1 MTASIAQR
9 SMSLIPTI
17 PSGLHSSILRIS
29 GLKDLTF
36 GNSSPL
42 QSGLNFIKGINLTL
56 HNILLGQ
63 RPPCDGN
70 QSIKI
75 IIQHHINTTVSN
87 ISGSPHNSAV
97 RVQFNNVFNVNITH
111 IEPWYMCNNTRSEK
125 VSCSCFSLQ
134 LVFVVRKGRVEEELR
149 RREYFTLI
157 NQTHF
162 CRRDPVSFTLG
173 EIYNSNENVTMVV
186 NISNS
191 VFEVP
196 SSQFGQYLSLLS
208 FNGTDENISQPKYG
222 YRINIENSTFR
233 GTGLLYQC
241 LVPPSSVLVMN
252 SNVTDNMLFLLGNE
266 DSYLATAVAII
277 PCLKYLTKD
286 STSAEYRFE
295 NVVFGQNMYMP
306 ILNAI
311 SLLPAVLM
319 VKSTVQFSNCNFTS
333 NRGTALYVQDSN
345 ILFEGNITFF
355 NNTGY
360 DGGAMVISGQSYV
373 DRAPNYQ
380 LNTTVNFTGNHA
392 YHTGGAILITTGRD
406 VGFPECFLK
415 SCNLHLHFHNN
426 TAVQGGD
433 DIYGGYLDQATNCN
447 KYQSCNKSSD
457 LTCFGEHAFSCIKM
471 VHMISNFT
479 NQSLSSVTSDPT
491 RVCLCNTSGVPD
503 CLNIL
508 SDRIAVYP
516 GQTFPL
522 SAVVVGQTFGRTT
535 GSICPQIF
543 DLNNTSIAFINSHSN
558 LCQIVSQHSCQQ
570 LNLQISSNRK
580 KEVLVL
586 TTSQITVSEYSNE
599 E

>member
-1 MTASIAQR
+1 M
-9 SMSLIPTI
+9 
-17 PSGLHSSILRIS
+17 
-29 GLKDLTF
+29 
-36 GNSSPL
+36 
-42 QSGLNFIKGINLTL
+42 
-56 HNILLGQ
+56 
-63 RPPCDGN
+63 
-70 QSIKI
+70 
-75 IIQHHINTTVSN
+75 
-87 ISGSPHNSAV
+87 
-97 RVQFNNVFNVNITH
+97 
-111 IEPWYMCNNTRSEK
+111 
-125 VSCSCFSLQ
+125 
-134 LVFVVRKGRVEEELR
+134 
-149 RREYFTLI
+149 
-157 NQTHF
+157 
-162 CRRDPVSFTLG
+162 
-173 EIYNSNENVTMVV
+173 
-186 NISNS
+186 
-191 VFEVP
+191 FEVP

-208 FNGTDENISQPKYG
+208 FNGTDDHISQPKYG
-222 YRINIENSTFR
+222 YRLNIENSTFR
-233 GTGLLYQC
+233 GTGLLFKC

-252 SNVTDNMLFLLGNE
+252 SNVTDNMLYRLGNE

-277 PCLKYLTKD
+277 PCSEYLTKD

-319 VKSTVQFSNCNFTS
+319 VKSTVEFSNCNFTS

-373 DRAPNYQ
+373 DHAENYQ

-392 YHTGGAILITTGRD
+392 YHTGGAILITTGKD

-415 SCNLHLHFHNN
+415 SCNLHLNFHNN

-447 KYQSCNKSSD
+447 KNQSCTKSSD
-457 LTCFGEHAFSCIKM
+457 LTCFGEEAFSCIKM

-479 NQSLSSVTSDPT
+479 NQSLSSITSDPT

-503 CLNIL
+503 CLNVL
-508 SDRIAVYP
+508 SGGIAVYP

-535 GSICPQIF
+535 GSICPQIL
-543 DLNNTSIAFINSHSN
+543 DSNNTFNSIAFMYSNSSV
-558 LCQIVSQHSCQQ
+558 CQIVSQHSCQQ
-570 LNLQISSNRK
+570 LNLKVSSNRK

-586 TTSQITVSEYSNE
+586 TTSQITVRQQSDYPTSY
-599 E
+599 